1 VTPGALGARLDA
13 ATAGLP
19 APLAVVDLDAF
30 DRNAAA
36 LVRRA
41 GGTPVRLA
49 TKSVRVRA
57 LVERAHAVP
66 GVSGLMAYS
75 LREALW
81 LLATSPGAARD
92 VLVAYPCVDLG
103 ALTELCR
110 SSEALAR
117 TTLVVDCHEHVAL
130 VAAARAAA
138 GEPSEDVRLCLD
150 VDASLR
156 LGPRAAR
163 RAWVHLGVRR
173 SPVHTPEDAALVAEQ
188 VAATPGVRLVGAMF
202 YEAQVAGLPDTSPAV
217 RLVKRLSVRDLDR
230 RRTAVVAAVEQRVGP
245 LELVNSGG
253 TGSVETSVAD
263 PTVTEVAAG
272 SGLYAPGLFDG
283 YRALG
288 VTPAAFFGLDVVRRP
303 SERVVTASGGGYVA
317 SGPPTASRQPR
328 PAEPGAFRLARREG
342 AGEVQTPLEVPRGAR
357 APRVG
362 DRAWFRHAKAGEA
375 LERFDEVHLVRGD
388 RVVGTVPTYRG
399 EHQNFG

>member
-81 LLATSPGAARD
+81 LVETSPGAARD

-110 SSEALAR
+110 SPEALAR
-117 TTLVVDCHEHVAL
+117 TTLVVDCAEHLEL

-138 GEPSEDVRLCLD
+138 GDPAQDVRLCLD

-156 LGPRAAR
+156 LGPGR
-163 RAWVHLGVRR
+163 RPWAHLGVRR
-173 SPVHTPEDAALVAEQ
+173 SPVHTPDDAAVVADG
-188 VAATPGVRLVGAMF
+188 AADTPGVRLVGAMF
-202 YEAQVAGLPDTSPAV
+202 YEAQVAGMPDTSAAV

-230 RRTAVVAAVEQRVGP
+230 RRAAVVAAVEQRVGP

-288 VTPAAFFGLDVVRRP
+288 VAPAAFFGLDVVRRP
-303 SERVVTASGGGYVA
+303 SDRVVTASGGGYVA

-375 LERFDEVHLVRGD
+375 LERFDVVHLVQGD

-399 EHQNFG
+399 EQQNFG

>member
-1 VTPGALGARLDA
+1 MAAGGLGARLDA

-30 DRNAAA
+30 DRNAAS

-49 TKSVRVRA
+49 TKSVRVRS
-57 LVERAHAVP
+57 LLERAHAVP
-66 GVSGLMAYS
+66 GVRGLMAYA

-81 LLATSPGAARD
+81 LVASSPGAAQD

-103 ALTELCR
+103 ALTDLCR
-110 SSEALAR
+110 SPEALAR
-117 TTLVVDCHEHVAL
+117 TTLVVDSPEHLAL
-130 VAAARAAA
+130 VLAARAAA
-138 GEPSEDVRLCLD
+138 SEPTAPVRLCLD

-156 LGPRAAR
+156 VGR
-163 RAWVHLGVRR
+163 RPWVHLGVRR
-173 SPVHTPEDAALVAEQ
+173 SPVHTPEDAALVAAR

-217 RLVKRLSVRDLDR
+217 RLVKRLSIRDLDR
-230 RRTAVVAAVEQRVGP
+230 RRGAVVAALERRAGP

-253 TGSVETSVAD
+253 TGSIETSAAD

-288 VTPAAFFGLDVVRRP
+288 VTPSLFVGLDVVRRP
-303 SERVVTASGGGYVA
+303 AGRVVTASGGGYVA

-328 PAEPGAFRLARREG
+328 PAEPGLRLVRREG
-342 AGEVQTPLEVPRGAR
+342 AGEVQTPLEVARGAQV
-357 APRVG
+357 PRVG

-375 LERFDEVHLVRGD
+375 LERFDVVHLVRGD
-388 RVVGTVPTYRG
+388 ELVGTAPTYRG
-399 EHQNFG
+399 EQQNFG

>member
-1 VTPGALGARLDA
+1 MAAGGLGARLDA

-49 TKSVRVRA
+49 TKSVRVRT

-66 GVSGLMAYS
+66 GVRGLMAYA

-81 LLATSPGAARD
+81 LVASSPGAAQD
-92 VLVAYPCVDLG
+92 VLVAYPCVDLA
-103 ALTELCR
+103 ALADLCR
-110 SSEALAR
+110 SPEALAR
-117 TTLVVDCHEHVAL
+117 TTLVVDSPEHLAL
-130 VAAARAAA
+130 VVAARAAA
-138 GEPSEDVRLCLD
+138 GEPTAPVRLCLD

-156 LGPRAAR
+156 VGR
-163 RAWVHLGVRR
+163 RPWAHLGVRR
-173 SPVHTPEDAALVAEQ
+173 SPVHTPEDAAVVAGR

-230 RRTAVVAAVEQRVGP
+230 RRGAVVAAIEQHAGP

-253 TGSVETSVAD
+253 TGSIETSAAD

-283 YRALG
+283 YRSLG
-288 VTPAAFFGLDVVRRP
+288 VTPSLFVGLDVVRRP
-303 SERVVTASGGGYVA
+303 AARVVTAFGGGYVA

-328 PAEPGAFRLARREG
+328 PVEPGLRLVHREG
-342 AGEVQTPLEVPRGAR
+342 AGEVQTPLEVAR
-357 APRVG
+357 DARVPRVG

-375 LERFDEVHLVRGD
+375 LERFDVVHLVRGD
-388 RVVGTVPTYRG
+388 ELVGTVPTYRG
-399 EHQNFG
+399 EQQSFG

>member
-1 VTPGALGARLDA
+1 MTPGALGARLDA

-103 ALTELCR
+103 ALTELCC
-110 SSEALAR
+110 SPEALAR
-117 TTLVVDCHEHVAL
+117 TTLVVDCHEHLEL

-138 GEPSEDVRLCLD
+138 GDPAQDVRLCLD

-156 LGPRAAR
+156 VGPGPRP
-163 RAWVHLGVRR
+163 WVHLGVRR
-173 SPVHTPEDAALVAEQ
+173 SPVHTPEDAALVAGQ
-188 VAATPGVRLVGAMF
+188 VAAIPGVRLVGAMF
-202 YEAQVAGLPDTSPAV
+202 YEAQVAGLPDTSAAV

-230 RRTAVVAAVEQRVGP
+230 RRAAVVAAVEQRVGP

-288 VTPAAFFGLDVVRRP
+288 VAPAAFFGLDVVRRP
-303 SERVVTASGGGYVA
+303 SDRVVTAFGGGYVA
-317 SGPPTASRQPR
+317 SGPPTATRQPR

-375 LERFDEVHLVRGD
+375 LERFDVVHLVRGD
-388 RVVGTVPTYRG
+388 QVVGTVPTYRG
-399 EHQNFG
+399 EQQNFG